1 MKKTVEEKQKTID
14 TLNQNI
20 NQINKDYDNYKNKTL
35 HRAVDKLYD
44 AGNWVKNNKG
54 KTALGVGLGAA
65 AIGGGIY
72 AYKQYKNKPRSV
84 IAKRI
89 AALRGIYKKFMI
101 NAQRNP
107 KKANVFKRIAAKILS
122 VIDKLLHYLQNKAD
136 GR

>member
-1 MKKTVEEKQKTID
+1 M
-14 TLNQNI
+14 
-20 NQINKDYDNYKNKTL
+20 
-35 HRAVDKLYD
+35 
-44 AGNWVKNNKG
+44 KNNKG

-89 AALRGIYKKFMI
+89 AALRGVYRKFML

-107 KKANVFKRIAAKILS
+107 QKANIFKRIAAKILS
-122 VIDKLLHYLQNKAD
+122 VIDKLMAFMQNTAD